1 MGVYNMVVDIYSK
14 TVWNNGTAPSL
25 SKAQL
30 DHIETGIKNN
40 NTAIVSLQSV
50 QVECENYA
58 SEALASKIASAS
70 SATAS
75 ASSALSALVSANTA
89 KTEADRAVAV
99 AGVDIATD
107 LVAGLVRG
115 GGNVEVD
122 ANGDMN
128 VPVANNLTT
137 TVDGYA
143 LDARQGK
150 VLNDSLTKLFQ
161 TQTINALP
169 TPTGEKTYFV
179 SNGGTTFPY
188 AYGRL
193 EIRHGSFNGEY
204 VALYYTTGIDL
215 KIYYNLYT
223 SNGWKGWKVVG
234 LTAI

>member
-40 NTAIVSLQSV
+40 NTAIISLQSV
-50 QVECENYA
+50 QAECENYA

-137 TVDGYA
+137 TMSGYV

-150 VLNDSLTKLFQ
+150 VLNDSLTNRIFVYKDINVYTCANGCYLGSV
-161 TQTINALP
+161 TNKPENENALGILTKISSVDGNTAFAEFIP
-169 TPTGEKTYFV
+169 FWNATATYRITKVTGVWGSWV
-179 SNGGTTFPY
+179 S
-188 AYGRL
+188 
-193 EIRHGSFNGEY
+193 
-204 VALYYTTGIDL
+204 V
-215 KIYYNLYT
+215 
-223 SNGWKGWKVVG
+223 
-234 LTAI
+234 